1 MSGWVEAL
9 LVVVGLGG
17 VLVVIDSVVR
27 TFVLPR
33 ASLAPLSRLLV
44 GLLWL
49 VFAGLAR
56 SRRSYRH
63 RDRVMAMY
71 APVLLVSMPV
81 VWLVLLWLA
90 FTPLVLVAGRHSGAL
105 TARSGG
111 STSDWLLALRQ
122 SGSNLWTLGFEPPS
136 GTLAAS
142 LSFAEAT
149 AGPIVVAL
157 LISYVPTIYATFS
170 AREQMVTQ
178 LEIRAATPPTPTALL
193 RRAQAAGYL
202 ADIDAYLAEWE
213 RWFVQLQETHT
224 SLVPLIFLR
233 SPHPDRSWITA
244 AGAVLDTAALRMSVV
259 DLAFRPSGGLCIR
272 AGSLA
277 LRQVSD
283 LVGIAY
289 DADPRPGDPLTITR
303 TEFDEVVSQLREA
316 NVPVV
321 EDLEAAWIAFRGWR
335 INYDVPLVGLA
346 GKLMAPLAPWS
357 SDRSLRRAR
366 PRLSLRWRG
375 THR

>member
-1 MSGWVEAL
+1 M
-9 LVVVGLGG
+9 VGLGG

-49 VFAGLAR
+49 VFAALAR

-90 FTPLVLVAGRHSGAL
+90 FTPLVMVAGRHGGAL

-111 STSDWLLALRQ
+111 STSDWLLA
-122 SGSNLWTLGFEPPS
+122 GSNLWTLGFEPPS
-136 GTLAAS
+136 GTLATS
-142 LSFAEAT
+142 LSFTEAT

-193 RRAQAAGYL
+193 RRTQAAGYL

-213 RWFVQLQETHT
+213 RWFVQLQETHP

-233 SPHPDRSWITA
+233 SPRPDRSRITA

-272 AGSLA
+272 ARSLA

-289 DADPRPGDPLTITR
+289 DADPRPEDPLTITR

-316 NVPVV
+316 DVPVV

-335 INYDVPLVGLA
+335 INYDVPLVGLI

-357 SDRSLRRAR
+357 SDRSLRSAR